1 VRRTRWAAAIVAAA
15 GVALTACSGTPAPA
29 TAGEPSTLAAYYAQ
43 HLNWQPCDGG
53 FECAQFVVPFD
64 YAKPSGPRFTLPVVK
79 LPAADP
85 AHRVGAL
92 VINPGGPGGSGVQYA
107 LGARLEFP
115 AAVLARFD
123 IVGFDPRGAGASQPA
138 LNCENGP
145 QLDTFF
151 ATDDEPSDPAQL
163 ARLIAASRQFAAQCE
178 RNSAAL
184 LPYVGTPNAAR
195 DMDVLRAALGESRLT
210 YLGKSYGTY
219 LGAWYAQLFPHR
231 VRALVLDGSV
241 DPATSSLDATIAQ
254 AQGFQ
259 GAFGSFAAW
268 CLAAPGCPLGGSAGD
283 SAAGA
288 EAKVEA
294 LITRANSAALAS
306 RLDDGQVADGAM
318 LLYGVAD
325 ALYSR
330 SSWPI
335 LKAALASAFTGDG
348 TGLVELANQLYG
360 RNPNGT
366 YSTLANAVTAIDC
379 LDRPWPRSL
388 APWQSAAST
397 AEKAAPMFGAAIVWG
412 SLTCAY
418 WPVESYP
425 QPRIKAAGAPPIL
438 VVGTLRDPATP
449 YRWAQAMAADLATG
463 VLLGWNGD
471 GHTAY
476 GEGSACVDT
485 IVNDY
490 LIDLAIPRGGTV
502 CQH

>member
-1 VRRTRWAAAIVAAA
+1 MRRTRWAAAIVAAA
-15 GVALTACSGTPAPA
+15 AAALTACSGTPAPA
-29 TAGEPSTLAAYYAQ
+29 PAGEPSTLAAYYAQ

-64 YAKPSGPRFTLPVVK
+64 YAKPDGPRFTLPVVK

-85 AHRVGAL
+85 AHRVGTL

-123 IVGFDPRGAGASQPA
+123 IVGFDPRGVGASQPA

-163 ARLIAASRQFAAQCE
+163 ARVIAASKQFAAQCE

-268 CLAAPGCPLGGSAGD
+268 CLSAPGCPLEGS
-283 SAAGA
+283 
-288 EAKVEA
+288 
-294 LITRANSAALAS
+294 
-306 RLDDGQVADGAM
+306 VADGAM

-335 LKAALASAFTGDG
+335 LKVALASAFTGDG

-388 APWQSAAST
+388 APWQSAAAT

-418 WPVESYP
+418 WPIESYP

-449 YRWAQAMAADLATG
+449 YRWAQAMAADLASG

-490 LIDLAIPRGGTV
+490 LIDLAVPRGGTV

>member
-1 VRRTRWAAAIVAAA
+1 MRRTRWAAAIVATAA
-15 GVALTACSGTPAPA
+15 VALTACSGTPAPA
-29 TAGEPSTLAAYYAQ
+29 PAGEPGTLAAYYAQ

-53 FECAQFVVPFD
+53 FDCAQFVVPVD
-64 YAKPSGPRFTLPVVK
+64 YAKPDGPRFTLPVVK

-123 IVGFDPRGAGASQPA
+123 IVGFDPRGVGASQPA
-138 LNCENGP
+138 LNCENGS

-151 ATDDEPSDPAQL
+151 ATDDEPADPAQL
-163 ARLIAASRQFAAQCE
+163 ARVIAASKHFAAQCE

-241 DPATSSLDATIAQ
+241 DPATSSLAATIAQ

-268 CLAAPGCPLGGSAGD
+268 CLAAPGCPLGGSAGA
-283 SAAGA
+283 SVAGA

-294 LITRANSAALAS
+294 LITRANSA
-306 RLDDGQVADGAM
+306 
-318 LLYGVAD
+318 
-325 ALYSR
+325 
-330 SSWPI
+330 P
-335 LKAALASAFTGDG
+335 
-348 TGLVELANQLYG
+348 
-360 RNPNGT
+360 
-366 YSTLANAVTAIDC
+366 
-379 LDRPWPRSL
+379 
-388 APWQSAAST
+388 
-397 AEKAAPMFGAAIVWG
+397 
-412 SLTCAY
+412 
-418 WPVESYP
+418 
-425 QPRIKAAGAPPIL
+425 
-438 VVGTLRDPATP
+438 
-449 YRWAQAMAADLATG
+449 
-463 VLLGWNGD
+463 
-471 GHTAY
+471 
-476 GEGSACVDT
+476 
-485 IVNDY
+485 
-490 LIDLAIPRGGTV
+490 
-502 CQH
+502 